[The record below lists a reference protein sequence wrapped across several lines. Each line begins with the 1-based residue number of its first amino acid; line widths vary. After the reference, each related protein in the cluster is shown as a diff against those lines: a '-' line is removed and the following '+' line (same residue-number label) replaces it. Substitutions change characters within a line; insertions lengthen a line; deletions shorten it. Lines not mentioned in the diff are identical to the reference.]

1 MNFDKQKVINLIQGT
16 KANDITLHQI
26 NRINPKAENEAIAA
40 IKAEHR
46 KAETLMILTI
56 RL

>member
-40 IKAEHR
+40 IKEEHQYKVPATDVPR
-46 KAETLMILTI
+46 YP
-56 RL
+56 

>member
-16 KANDITLHQI
+16 KASDITVHQI
-26 NRINPKAENEAIAA
+26 NRISPKAETEAIAA

-46 KAETLMILTI
+46 KADSLMILTI